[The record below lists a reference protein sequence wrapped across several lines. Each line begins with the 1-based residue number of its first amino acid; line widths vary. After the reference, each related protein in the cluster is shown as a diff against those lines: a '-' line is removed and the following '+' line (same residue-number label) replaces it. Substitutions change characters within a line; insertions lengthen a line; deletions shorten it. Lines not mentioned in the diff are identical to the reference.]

1 MAHIGRVGSVFVTV
15 SVTIERYYSVCQPTS
30 EFRFKWLLIPL
41 PIICAFMYNIP
52 KFFELE
58 MDPPDIEEDDIPD
71 QQNLTQDVNAMGIKN
86 YIFDNQSEQYYTDD
100 VSNITEYYDVP
111 DDLGYH
117 ATTLRQNYWYVVLY
131 VFWSKFIFVDII
143 PWVTVIVL
151 NFSICKQ
158 IQEFQRIRRTALG
171 KDSGKFLKS
180 LSQK

>member
-1 MAHIGRVGSVFVTV
+1 
-15 SVTIERYYSVCQPTS
+15 
-30 EFRFKWLLIPL
+30 
-41 PIICAFMYNIP
+41 
-52 KFFELE
+52 
-58 MDPPDIEEDDIPD
+58 MDPPDIEEAEIPD

-86 YIFDNQSEQYYTDD
+86 YIFDNQSEQYHTDD

-151 NFSICKQ
+151 NLSICKR

-171 KDSGKFLKS
+171 KNSGNVFKS
-180 LSQK
+180 LLQK

>member
-1 MAHIGRVGSVFVTV
+1 MDATV
-15 SVTIERYYSVCQPTS
+15 
-30 EFRFKWLLIPL
+30 
-41 PIICAFMYNIP
+41 
-52 KFFELE
+52 
-58 MDPPDIEEDDIPD
+58 IEEVDIPD
-71 QQNLTQDVNAMGIKN
+71 QQNLTHDANAMGIDN
-86 YIFDNQSEQYYTDD
+86 YIFDNQSYQYYTDD
-100 VSNITEYYDVP
+100 LSNITEYYDVA

-158 IQEFQRIRRTALG
+158 MQEFRRTRRAALG
-171 KDSGKFLKS
+171 KDSGKYLKS

>member
-1 MAHIGRVGSVFVTV
+1 
-15 SVTIERYYSVCQPTS
+15 
-30 EFRFKWLLIPL
+30 
-41 PIICAFMYNIP
+41 MYNIP

-58 MDPPDIEEDDIPD
+58 MDPPDIEKVEIPD

-86 YIFDNQSEQYYTDD
+86 YIFDNQSDQYYTEDA
-100 VSNITEYYDVP
+100 SNITEYYVVA

-117 ATTLRQNYWYVVLY
+117 ATALRQNYWYVVLY

-171 KDSGKFLKS
+171 KDSGKVLKS
-180 LSQK
+180 LSQKWFYIILLNIKASSSSND

>member
-1 MAHIGRVGSVFVTV
+1 M
-15 SVTIERYYSVCQPTS
+15 
-30 EFRFKWLLIPL
+30 
-41 PIICAFMYNIP
+41 
-52 KFFELE
+52 
-58 MDPPDIEEDDIPD
+58 DIEEVEIPD
-71 QQNLTQDVNAMGIKN
+71 KQNLTHDANAMGIKN
-86 YIFDNQSEQYYTDD
+86 YIFDNQSDQYYTDD

-158 IQEFQRIRRTALG
+158 IQEFRRIRRTALG
-171 KDSGKFLKS
+171 KDSGKVLNLILRIDSINLLFFTKIHN
-180 LSQK
+180 LSYLYR